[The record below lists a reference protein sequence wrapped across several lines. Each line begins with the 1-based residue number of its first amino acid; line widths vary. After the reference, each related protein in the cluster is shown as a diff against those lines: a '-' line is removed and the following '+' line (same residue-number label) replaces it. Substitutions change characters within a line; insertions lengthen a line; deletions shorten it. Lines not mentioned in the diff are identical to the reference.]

1 MSRDLIIGYLVIG
14 IPLGLA
20 VACVA
25 MAILG

>member
-1 MSRDLIIGYLVIG
+1 MNKDLIIGYLVIG

>member
-1 MSRDLIIGYLVIG
+1 MNRDLILGYIIIG

-20 VACVA
+20 LACIA

>member
-1 MSRDLIIGYLVIG
+1 MNRDLILGYLLIG

-20 VACVA
+20 VACIA

>member
-1 MSRDLIIGYLVIG
+1 MSKDLVIGYLVIG

>member
-1 MSRDLIIGYLVIG
+1 VNRDLLLGYLIIG

-20 VACVA
+20 VACIA